1 MASSNYGF
9 IEREEG
15 ARRMLRLKPSSA
27 TLPFSPRMVVG
38 LPASDIGSPDL
49 APLGVSWP
57 ASMGPGM
64 MVQSDGRTATLR
76 SRSGGF
82 NRFGGGLFT
91 GMKRGTTG
99 PTPFDECAVYVL
111 NSLDVDPVANPY
123 NINDD
128 LIFTANVTTTT
139 PWLLTYEWK
148 KDVNGTQTI
157 VGTSATL
164 NYTVADADIY
174 AKDVGGLGL
183 ITFKITV
190 YSNCDLIGQ
199 SLTENYPAQGL

>member
-15 ARRMLRLKPSSA
+15 ARRMLRLKPPSA

-38 LPASDIGSPDL
+38 LPAGDIGSPDL

-57 ASMGPGM
+57 ASMGSGM

-76 SRSGGF
+76 SREGGF
-82 NRFGGGLFT
+82 NQFGGGLFT

-111 NSLDVDPVANPY
+111 NSLDVSPVANPY
-123 NINDD
+123 NIGDD
-128 LIFTANVTTTT
+128 LVFTADVTTIT